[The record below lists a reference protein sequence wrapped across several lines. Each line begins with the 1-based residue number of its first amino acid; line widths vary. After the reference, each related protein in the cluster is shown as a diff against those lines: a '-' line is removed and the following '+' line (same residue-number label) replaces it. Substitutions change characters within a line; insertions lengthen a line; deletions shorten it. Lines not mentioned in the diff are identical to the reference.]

1 MGESPSVLEAW
12 PDLSGTLFQRYN
24 FRIKTFHDEI
34 FTETAGR
41 EALLG
46 ACSVRNNGGGKLMA
60 KEMPAKANLT
70 EGPIGRNLLL
80 FALPVLM
87 GNVLQSLN
95 GTINSIWVGNY
106 LGESAFAATSNAN
119 NIMFFLLSLVFGIG
133 MASTILIGQ
142 SVGAGDEAKAK
153 RVVGTSALFFT
164 SLSIVI
170 TAVGMLFS
178 EAILRGMSTPA
189 DAMPYAAA
197 YLRIIFLGVPFM
209 FFYNFVMMI
218 LRGAGDA
225 KTPFYFLL
233 LSTVLD
239 IVLNPVF
246 IFGLGPLPRMDTAG
260 AALAS
265 VIAQL
270 VALVGLV
277 WHLYRRKH
285 FLRLTAADRHLLRFD
300 PQIVGALVKK
310 GIPMG
315 LQMMIVSTSAIAI
328 VQLVNSF
335 GSVAT
340 AAFGAAMQISSY
352 VQMPAMAIGGAVST
366 LAAQNVGAGKW
377 DRVHK
382 TTLLGI
388 LFNFVMTGT
397 LVGVIYLFNRQA
409 LGLFLQDEAAI
420 AIGMTINHITLWAFI
435 LFGITFVVSGVVR
448 ATGAVMIPLLTT
460 FLALWCFRVP
470 LAYYL
475 GHAYGLDALWWSFP
489 VGFGVGIVLSSM
501 YYLWGNWRQAKML
514 EPAAGAP
521 AVE

>member
-1 MGESPSVLEAW
+1 MSKG
-12 PDLSGTLFQRYN
+12 
-24 FRIKTFHDEI
+24 I
-34 FTETAGR
+34 
-41 EALLG
+41 
-46 ACSVRNNGGGKLMA
+46 
-60 KEMPAKANLT
+60 PAKANLT
-70 EGPIGRNLLL
+70 EGPIGKSLLL
-80 FALPVLM
+80 FAMPLLM

-119 NIMFFLLSLVFGIG
+119 NIMFFLLSLVFGVG

-142 SVGAGDEAKAK
+142 SIGAQDEARAK

-164 SLSIVI
+164 TLSVLITVI
-170 TAVGMLFS
+170 GMVFS
-178 EAILRGMSTPA
+178 EGILRAMSTPA
-189 DAMPYAAA
+189 DAMPYAAS
-197 YLRIIFLGVPFM
+197 YLRVIFIGVPFM
-209 FFYNFVMMI
+209 FFFNFLMMI

-225 KTPFYFLL
+225 KTPFYFLV
-233 LSTVLD
+233 LSSVLD

-246 IFGLGPLPRMDTAG
+246 IFGLGPLPRLETAG
-260 AALAS
+260 AALAT
-265 VIAQL
+265 VTAQL
-270 VALVGLV
+270 AALAGLL

-285 FLRLTAADRHLLRFD
+285 FLRLTAADRHLIRFD
-300 PQIVGALVKK
+300 PQILAALVRK

-315 LQMMIVSTSAIAI
+315 LQMLIISTSAIAV

-352 VQMPAMAIGGAVST
+352 VQMPAMAIGGAVSS

-377 DRVHK
+377 DRVQK

-397 LVGVIYLFNRQA
+397 LVGLIYLFNRQA
-409 LGLFLQDEAAI
+409 LELFLQDEAAI
-420 AIGMTINHITLWAFI
+420 SIGMTINHITLWAFV
-435 LFGITFVVSGVVR
+435 LFGITFVLSGVVR
-448 ATGAVMIPLLTT
+448 ATGAVLVPLLTT

-475 GHAYGLDALWWSFP
+475 GYTYGLDALWWSFP
-489 VGFGVGIVLSSM
+489 VGFGIGVVLSSA
-501 YYLWGNWRQAKML
+501 YYVWGYWRKARMM
-514 EPAAGAP
+514 EPAAPQAGYP
-521 AVE
+521 AD